1 MPDSAAVDAIVTWVD
16 GADPTHR
23 GKLQTYLDASGS
35 AHMAA
40 ANPTRFSDCG
50 EIDYCVA
57 SLLRHAPW
65 LRTIHIVSDAQTPS
79 LIARLRGSPFEQ
91 RVRVVD
97 HREIFYGFEQHLPTF
112 SNRSIECMMWRIPGL
127 ADRFIYLNDDF
138 QLIRPVAV
146 EDFFRGDGIV
156 LRGHWRASSDHRVGQ
171 RLKSALGKLFPAA
184 DKSSARP
191 GNHIAQE
198 RSAAMAG
205 FHDKYFQ
212 VPHLPHPMRV
222 SMLAR
227 YFDRHP
233 QQLADNVRHRLR
245 STEQF
250 LTTSLAAHLELA
262 AGTAT
267 IDNRLDT
274 LRLKPGSQSL
284 AGVQRQTAK
293 ADADRDI
300 AFACVQS
307 VDEADEATQKFIFEW
322 LERRVG
328 RLADV
333 VVEEEHRG

>member
-1 MPDSAAVDAIVTWVD
+1 MQHPDPADDVDAIITWVD
-16 GADPTHR
+16 GADPAHR
-23 GKLQTYLDASGS
+23 GKLQAFLNASGNGR
-35 AHMAA
+35 MAA
-40 ANPTRFSDCG
+40 ADPTRFSDCG
-50 EIDYCVA
+50 EIDYCIA
-57 SLLRHAPW
+57 SLLRFAPW
-65 LRTIHIVSDAQTPS
+65 LRRIHIVSDAQTPS
-79 LIARLRGSPFEQ
+79 LIARLRGGPFEN

-127 ADRFIYLNDDF
+127 ADRFLYLNDDF

-156 LRGHWRASSDHRVGQ
+156 LRGHWRASSDRRVGH

-184 DKSSARP
+184 DKATARP
-191 GNHIAQE
+191 GNHLAQE
-198 RSAAMAG
+198 LSATLAG
-205 FHDKYFQ
+205 FTDKYFQ
-212 VPHLPHPMRV
+212 VAHLPHPMRV

-227 YFDRHP
+227 HFDQHP

-245 STEQF
+245 STAQF

-274 LRLKPGSQSL
+274 LRLKPGSHSL
-284 AGVQRQTAK
+284 ASVRRQTAQ
-293 ADADRDI
+293 ADADPNI

-307 VDEADEATQKFIFEW
+307 VDEADAPVQKFIFEW
-322 LERRVG
+322 LNRRVG
-328 RLADV
+328 KL
-333 VVEEEHRG
+333 